1 MAVRDLLMKTKRSVV
16 SASAEISIIEAIGI
30 MDKENSEVLIVEKD
44 GRPVGIFSSHDFLI
58 LFRNKNREII
68 DGIKLEEIMTQKLIS
83 VSPDEETDTI
93 MNIMLRSD
101 ATHLPVIEDDRLIGV
116 VQIHELMLEHIHFLE
131 DEISR
136 MKNYIED
143 LHEAGWD

>member
-1 MAVRDLLMKTKRSVV
+1 
-16 SASAEISIIEAIGI
+16 

-44 GRPVGIFSSHDFLI
+44 GRPVGIFSSRDFMKLYRQKNHGI
-58 LFRNKNREII
+58 L
-68 DGIKLEEIMTQKLIS
+68 DDLMLEEIMTQKLIS
-83 VSPDEETDTI
+83 VSPDEKTDTI
-93 MNIMLRSD
+93 MKIMLRSD
-101 ATHLPVIEDDRLIGV
+101 VTYLPVIEDDRLIGV
-116 VQIHELMLEHIHFLE
+116 VNIHELMLEHIQSLE

>member
-1 MAVRDLLMKTKRSVV
+1 MAVRDLLMKTQRGVI
-16 SASAEISIIEAIGI
+16 SASAEISVIEAIGL

-44 GRPVGIFSSHDFLI
+44 GRPVGIFSSHDFLK
-58 LFRNKNREII
+58 LYRSKNNEII
-68 DGIKLEEIMTQKLIS
+68 GGLKLAEIMTEKLVS

-101 ATHLPVIEDDRLIGV
+101 VAYLPVIEDDRLIGV
-116 VQIHELMLEHIHFLE
+116 VNIHELMLEHIHSLE

>member
-1 MAVRDLLMKTKRSVV
+1 MAVRDLLLKTKRSVV
-16 SASAEISIIEAIGI
+16 SASAEISIIEAIGL

-44 GRPVGIFSSHDFLI
+44 GRPVGIFSSRDFLKLYRQKNHGI
-58 LFRNKNREII
+58 L
-68 DGIKLEEIMTQKLIS
+68 DDLMLEEIMTQKLIS
-83 VSPDEETDTI
+83 VSPDEETDTT

-101 ATHLPVIEDDRLIGV
+101 VTHLPVIEDDRLIGV
-116 VQIHELMLEHIHFLE
+116 VNIHELMLEHIQSLE

>member
-1 MAVRDLLMKTKRSVV
+1 MVVRDLLMKTNRSVV
-16 SASAEISIIEAIGI
+16 SASAEISIIEAIGL

-44 GRPVGIFSSHDFLI
+44 GRPVGIFSSRDFLKLYCKKKEI
-58 LFRNKNREII
+58 LDRLM
-68 DGIKLEEIMTQKLIS
+68 LEEILTQKLIS
-83 VSPDEETDTI
+83 ISPDEETDTT

-101 ATHLPVIEDDRLIGV
+101 VTHLPVIEDDRLIGV
-116 VQIHELMLEHIHFLE
+116 VNIHELMLEHIQSLE

>member
-1 MAVRDLLMKTKRSVV
+1 
-16 SASAEISIIEAIGI
+16 
-30 MDKENSEVLIVEKD
+30 
-44 GRPVGIFSSHDFLI
+44 
-58 LFRNKNREII
+58 
-68 DGIKLEEIMTQKLIS
+68 MTQKLIS

-93 MNIMLRSD
+93 LNIMLRSD

-116 VQIHELMLEHIHFLE
+116 VQIHELMLEHIHSLE